1 MVQSILSSF
10 EKLSY
15 NLFTAPYQLNI
26 VGVRNRN
33 MISNTFNDQIIVFCK
48 DDSGAWV
55 VHVFTATTLPG
66 VYWLRNPM
74 NKNGTAILIPG
85 QYKDSH
91 QIGLHRGKYSALI
104 QKSAVKVLRDN
115 DRNGFAN
122 PFANV
127 KALTTETGY
136 FGINIHRADA
146 AFTSLK
152 IGKYS
157 AGCQVFANPKE
168 FDLFMQLAN
177 NHKKL
182 HGNSFTYTLLSQ
194 EGM

>member
-1 MVQSILSSF
+1 MLQSILSSF

-15 NLFTAPYQLNI
+15 SLFTAPYQLNI
-26 VGVRNRN
+26 VGLRNRN
-33 MISNTFNDQIIVFCK
+33 MISNTFNDQIVVFYR
-48 DDSGAWV
+48 DDAGAWV

-74 NKNGTAILIPG
+74 NKSGTAILIPG

-115 DRNGFAN
+115 DRNG
-122 PFANV
+122 FANV

>member
-1 MVQSILSSF
+1 MMLQLILSSF
-10 EKLSY
+10 QKLSY
-15 NLFTAPYQLNI
+15 TLFTAPYQLNI
-26 VGVRNRN
+26 VGMRNRN
-33 MISNTFNDQIIVFCK
+33 MISNTFNDEIVVFYK
-48 DDSGAWV
+48 DDAGAWV
-55 VHVFTATTLPG
+55 EHSFSATTLPG

-74 NKNGTAILIPG
+74 NKNGTAILMPG

-91 QIGLHRGKYSALI
+91 QTGLHRRKYRALI
-104 QKSAVKVLRDN
+104 QKSPVKVLRDN

-122 PFANV
+122 V
-127 KALTTETGY
+127 KTPTTETGF
-136 FGINIHRADA
+136 FGINIHRADS
-146 AFTSLK
+146 AFKSLK

-168 FDLFMQLAN
+168 FDLFMQLAD

>member
-1 MVQSILSSF
+1 MMLQSILSSF

-74 NKNGTAILIPG
+74 NKNGTAILMEG

-122 PFANV
+122 V
-127 KALTTETGY
+127 KALTIETGY

-146 AFTSLK
+146 SFTSLK

>member
-1 MVQSILSSF
+1 MMLQVILSSF
-10 EKLSY
+10 EKLGYS
-15 NLFTAPYQLNI
+15 LFTAPYQLNI
-26 VGVRNRN
+26 VGMWNRN
-33 MISNTFNDQIIVFCK
+33 VISNKFNDQIVVFYK
-48 DDSGAWV
+48 DDADAWV

-74 NKNGTAILIPG
+74 NKNGTAILMPG

-91 QIGLHRGKYSALI
+91 QTGLHRRKYRALI
-104 QKSAVKVLRDN
+104 QKSPVKVLRDN

-122 PFANV
+122 V
-127 KALTTETGY
+127 KTPTTETGF
-136 FGINIHRADA
+136 FGINIHRAA
-146 AFTSLK
+146 ATETSNK

-168 FDLFMQLAN
+168 FDLFMQLADK
-177 NHKKL
+177 HKKL